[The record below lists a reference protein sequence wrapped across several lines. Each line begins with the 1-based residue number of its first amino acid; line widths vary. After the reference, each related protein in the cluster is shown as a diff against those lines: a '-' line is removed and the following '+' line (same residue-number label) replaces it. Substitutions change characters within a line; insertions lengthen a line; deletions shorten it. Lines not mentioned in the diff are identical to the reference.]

1 MVFTLEISQ
10 IMRVRVQSQGEGDP
24 LSHFP
29 FTVVSLGNTAGG
41 PFQTMEAVLS
51 QQDANYLWIPL
62 RETPLSPEWKTGQSQ
77 ALVCP

>member
-24 LSHFP
+24 LSYFP

-62 RETPLSPEWKTGQSQ
+62 RETPLSPEWKTGQFQ